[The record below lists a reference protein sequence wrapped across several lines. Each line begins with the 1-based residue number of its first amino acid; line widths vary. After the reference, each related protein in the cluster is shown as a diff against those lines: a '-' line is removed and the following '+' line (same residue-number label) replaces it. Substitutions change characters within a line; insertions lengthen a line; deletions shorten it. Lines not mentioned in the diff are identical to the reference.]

1 MGLPMWLSG
10 IHLPMQETWVQSLG
24 QEDTLAEEMASHFS
38 IPVWRNPMD
47 RGIWWATVQRVTKNQ
62 DMHIFYIYNQ
72 NGGGDRYLFLIF
84 NLWYS
89 FVVGLS
95 FLRHFSRLLTEKS
108 VLCHMLSFHLCLG
121 LFLGSL
127 FH

>member
-1 MGLPMWLSG
+1 MWLSG

-24 QEDTLAEEMASHFS
+24 REDTLEEEMASCFS
-38 IPVWRNPMD
+38 IPVRRNPMD
-47 RGIWWATVQRVTKNQ
+47 RGVWWATVHSVAENQ
-62 DMHIFYIYNQ
+62 DMAEDVHARIVYIESE
-72 NGGGDRYLFLIF
+72 GGGTVIFLIF

-89 FVVGLS
+89 FVGGLS
-95 FLRHFSRLLTEKS
+95 FLRLLTEKS

>member
-1 MGLPMWLSG
+1 MTILCLYG
-10 IHLPMQETWVQSLG
+10 
-24 QEDTLAEEMASHFS
+24 ASHVAQWYPPANAGNMGS
-38 IPVWRNPMD
+38 IPGSGRYPGGGNGIPLQYSCVEKSHGQRNLV
-47 RGIWWATVQRVTKNQ
+47 GYTVHRVTKNQ

-95 FLRHFSRLLTEKS
+95 FLRHFSD
-108 VLCHMLSFHLCLG
+108 C
-121 LFLGSL
+121 
-127 FH
+127 